1 MQNNTKTHEPIFL
14 PGGKARLFVAVVFF
28 VGCYYSFYALSAH
41 FSS

>member
-1 MQNNTKTHEPIFL
+1 MTQKTEPVFL

-28 VGCYYSFYALSAH
+28 VGCYFAFHSLSAH